1 MPVLRPAVVLLAAV
15 LSLSCTGEQGET
27 NERSAPPA
35 GSDGQETRRAGDG
48 WRAAACSLPSRYARL
63 IDRGSHETRSPD
75 LMVVPRAPNFFGTFR
90 VTTHSGPWRYLQ
102 EVPLV
107 LYGPGFVRAQ
117 GALELDREVTVA
129 DVAPTLAE
137 LLGVDWPENGGG
149 QALHEALVPP
159 AERPEPP
166 RMILVIVWDGG
177 GWNVLRQWP
186 DAWPNLE
193 RAIEGGTSITGADV
207 GSSPSVTPAI
217 HSTLGT
223 GTWPRE
229 HGIVD
234 LRHRR
239 QDELVS
245 AFTENRADD
254 LEAPTLA
261 DIYDPTT
268 GNRAQ
273 VGMLGA
279 YAWHLGMIGHGASF
293 PEGDEDIV
301 VMGNGSADDIY
312 TNDALYSLPSYLA
325 DVPGVDE
332 DVRTTDG
339 EDGRLDEEWFGNPVL
354 SSPDKW
360 VDTPVQ
366 IRYQTR
372 QLTTLFEREGF
383 GRDEVGDLFY
393 VNYKQLDRAGH
404 IYNMVNEEV
413 HSALRATDDQLGQLM
428 EFMDERV
435 GEDQWVVAV
444 TADHGQTPDAQS
456 VGAWPIDIEKVKADA
471 AEHFGMA
478 VDDLFQAARV
488 TGFWLDGASME
499 EAGVEVDDV
508 ASWLIRYRIG
518 DNVTPEL
525 EVPAQYE
532 DRMNERLFHAAFPK
546 SAMSEVLACTRNN
559 RGESRYERPS
569 GSPGRERWSCSRC
582 DRRAEESVLCAKC
595 F

>member
-1 MPVLRPAVVLLAAV
+1 MRLLRPALVLLAAAV
-15 LSLSCTGEQGET
+15 LSLSCTSDRDPTESSTTPEE
-27 NERSAPPA
+27 ERVAK
-35 GSDGQETRRAGDG
+35 RAGQG
-48 WRAAACSLPSRYARL
+48 WRAATCSLPPRYVRL
-63 IDRGSHETRSPD
+63 IDRGSHDTRSPD

-107 LYGPGFVRAQ
+107 FYGPGYVRSQ
-117 GALELDREVTVA
+117 GALDLNRKVTVA

-137 LLGVDWPENGGG
+137 LLGIESPEGPGGR
-149 QALHEALVPP
+149 ALHEALEPP

-186 DAWPNLE
+186 DAWPNLQ
-193 RAIEGGTSITGADV
+193 RAIEGGTSVMGADV

-217 HSTLGT
+217 HTTLGT

-234 LRHRR
+234 LKLRKEG
-239 QDELVS
+239 ELVP
-245 AFTENRADD
+245 AFRENQAGD
-254 LEAPTLA
+254 LETLTLA

-268 GNRAQ
+268 GNEAKI
-273 VGMLGA
+273 GMLGA
-279 YAWHLGMIGHGASF
+279 YAWHLGMIGHGAALDD
-293 PEGDEDIV
+293 GDKDIA
-301 VMGNGSADDIY
+301 VMGNGSAGDIY
-312 TNDALYSLPSYLA
+312 TNDSLYSLPSYLA

-339 EDGRLDEEWFGNPVL
+339 EDGRLDEAWFGNPVL
-354 SSPDKW
+354 SSPDRW

-383 GRDEVGDLFY
+383 GSDEVGDLFY

-413 HSALRATDDQLGQLM
+413 HSALRATDDQLGELM
-428 EFMDERV
+428 AHMDEQV
-435 GEDQWVVAV
+435 GEGRWVMAV
-444 TADHGQTPDAQS
+444 TADHGQTPDAES
-456 VGAWPIDIEKVKADA
+456 VGAWPINIDEVKEDGAR
-471 AEHFGMA
+471 HFDMA

-488 TGFWLDGASME
+488 TGFWLDRAGIKG
-499 EAGVEVDDV
+499 AGVEVDDV

-518 DNVTPEL
+518 DNVTEDL

-532 DRMNERLFHAAFPK
+532 DRMDERLFQAAFPK
-546 SAMSEVLACTRNN
+546 SAMDEVLACA
-559 RGESRYERPS
+559 
-569 GSPGRERWSCSRC
+569 RE
-582 DRRAEESVLCAKC
+582 
-595 F
+595 

>member
-1 MPVLRPAVVLLAAV
+1 MPPLRPAVVLLAVAV
-15 LSLSCTGEQGET
+15 LSLSCTSEQSDPS
-27 NERSAPPA
+27 ERTAPPA
-35 GSDGQETRRAGDG
+35 REEGRDGQRAGQG
-48 WRAAACSLPSRYARL
+48 WRAAACSLPPRYVRL
-63 IDRGSHETRSPD
+63 IDRGTHVTRSPD
-75 LMVVPRAPNFFGTFR
+75 LLVVPRAPNFFGTFR

-117 GALELDREVTVA
+117 GALDLDREVGVA

-137 LLGVDWPENGGG
+137 LLDVDWPEGRGGR
-149 QALHEALVPP
+149 ALHEALVPA

-193 RAIEGGTSITGADV
+193 RAIEGGTSIMGGDV

-217 HSTLGT
+217 HTTLGT

-234 LRHRR
+234 LQHRKEG
-239 QDELVS
+239 ELTP
-245 AFTENRADD
+245 AFRENRADD

-261 DIYDPTT
+261 DVYDPTT
-268 GNRAQ
+268 DNRAK

-279 YAWHLGMIGHGASF
+279 YAWHLGMIGHGAAL
-293 PEGDEDIV
+293 PGGDKDIV
-301 VMGNGSADDIY
+301 VMGNGSAGDVY
-312 TNDALYSLPSYLA
+312 TNEEFYSLPPYLA
-325 DVPGVDE
+325 DVPGVEE

-354 SSPDKW
+354 SSPDRW

-372 QLTTLFEREGF
+372 QLTTLFEREDF
-383 GRDEVGDLFY
+383 GHDEIADLFY

-413 HSALRATDDQLGQLM
+413 HSALGATDDQLGELM
-428 EFMDERV
+428 AFMDERV
-435 GEDQWVVAV
+435 GEGRWVVAV
-444 TADHGQTPDAQS
+444 TADHGQTPDAES
-456 VGAWPIDIEKVKADA
+456 VGAWPISMDELKEDA
-471 AEHFGMA
+471 AQHFGMA
-478 VDDLFQAARV
+478 VDDLFQATRV
-488 TGFWLDGASME
+488 TGFWLDRVNME
-499 EAGVEVDDV
+499 EAGIEVDDA
-508 ASWLIRYRIG
+508 ASWLLRYRIG

-525 EVPAQYE
+525 DVPARYE
-532 DRMNERLFHAAFPK
+532 DRMDDRLFEAAFPK
-546 SAMSEVLACTRNN
+546 SAMSDVLACTRNN
-559 RGESRYERPS
+559 
-569 GSPGRERWSCSRC
+569 
-582 DRRAEESVLCAKC
+582 
-595 F
+595 

>member
-1 MPVLRPAVVLLAAV
+1 MPLLRLAVVLLAAGV
-15 LSLSCTGEQGET
+15 LSLSCTSEQSEPP
-27 NERSAPPA
+27 ERSAPPA
-35 GSDGQETRRAGDG
+35 SEEGRDAQRAGEG
-48 WRAAACSLPSRYARL
+48 WRAAACALPTRYVRL
-63 IDRGSHETRSPD
+63 IDRGNHPTRSPD
-75 LMVVPRAPNFFGTFR
+75 LIVVPRAPNFFGTFR

-117 GALELDREVTVA
+117 GALDLDREVTVA

-137 LLGVDWPENGGG
+137 LLEVDWAEGGG
-149 QALHEALVPP
+149 GRALHEALVPP

-177 GWNVLRQWP
+177 GWNVLKQWP
-186 DAWPNLE
+186 EAWPNLE
-193 RAIEGGTSITGADV
+193 TAIDGGTSVMGADV

-217 HSTLGT
+217 HTTLGT

-234 LRHRR
+234 LQHRKEG
-239 QDELVS
+239 ELTP
-245 AFTENRADD
+245 AFRENQADD

-268 GNRAQ
+268 DNRAQ

-279 YAWHLGMIGHGASF
+279 YAWHIGMIGHGAAL
-293 PEGDEDIV
+293 PGGDKDIA
-301 VMGNGSADDIY
+301 VMGNGSAGDIY
-312 TNDALYSLPSYLA
+312 TNDAFYSLPPYLA

-372 QLTTLFEREGF
+372 QLTTLFEREAF
-383 GRDEVGDLFY
+383 GRDEIADLFY

-413 HSALRATDDQLGQLM
+413 HSALSATDDQLGDLM

-435 GEDQWVVAV
+435 GERRWVVAV
-444 TADHGQTPDAQS
+444 TADHGQTPDAEG
-456 VGAWPIDIEKVKADA
+456 VGAWPINIDEVKEDA
-471 AEHFGMA
+471 AEQFDMA
-478 VDDLFQAARV
+478 VGDLFQAARV
-488 TGFWLDGASME
+488 TGFWLDRAGLE

-508 ASWLIRYRIG
+508 ASWLIRYRIR

-532 DRMNERLFHAAFPK
+532 DRTDERLFEAAFPK
-546 SAMSEVLACTRNN
+546 SAMSKVMACTRN
-559 RGESRYERPS
+559 
-569 GSPGRERWSCSRC
+569 
-582 DRRAEESVLCAKC
+582 D
-595 F
+595 

>member
-1 MPVLRPAVVLLAAV
+1 
-15 LSLSCTGEQGET
+15 
-27 NERSAPPA
+27 
-35 GSDGQETRRAGDG
+35 
-48 WRAAACSLPSRYARL
+48 
-63 IDRGSHETRSPD
+63 
-75 LMVVPRAPNFFGTFR
+75 MVVPRAPNFFGTFR

-107 LYGPGFVRAQ
+107 LYGPGFVRARS
-117 GALELDREVTVA
+117 ALDLDREVTVA
-129 DVAPTLAE
+129 DIAPTLAE
-137 LLGVDWPENGGG
+137 LLGVDWPEDRGGR
-149 QALHEALVPP
+149 ALHEALVPP

-166 RMILVIVWDGG
+166 RMILVVVWDGG

-193 RAIEGGTSITGADV
+193 KAIDGGTSITGADV

-217 HSTLGT
+217 HTTLGT

-234 LRHRR
+234 LRLRE
-239 QDELVS
+239 DGELLP
-245 AFTENRADD
+245 AFRENSADD
-254 LEAPTLA
+254 LEVSTLA

-268 GNRAQ
+268 GNEAE

-279 YAWHLGMIGHGASF
+279 YAWHLGMIGQGAAH
-293 PEGDEDIV
+293 PGGDNDIA
-301 VMGNGSADDIY
+301 VMGNGSAGDIY
-312 TNDALYSLPSYLA
+312 TNEAHYSLPAYLA

-339 EDGRLDEEWFGNPVL
+339 EDGRLDEAWFGNPVL
-354 SSPDKW
+354 SSPDRW

-383 GRDEVGDLFY
+383 GRDEVADLFY

-413 HSALRATDDQLGQLM
+413 RSALRATDDQLGELM
-428 EFMDERV
+428 AFMDERV
-435 GEDQWVVAV
+435 GEGRWVVAV
-444 TADHGQTPDAQS
+444 TADHGQTPEAES
-456 VGAWPIDIEKVKADA
+456 VGGWPINIEKVQEDA
-471 AEHFGMA
+471 AQHFGMA

-488 TGFWLDGASME
+488 TGFWLNRGGMQ

-508 ASWLIRYRIG
+508 ASWLIDYRIG

-532 DRMNERLFHAAFPK
+532 DRMDERLFDAAFPT
-546 SAMSEVLACTRNN
+546 SAMGDVLACVR
-559 RGESRYERPS
+559 
-569 GSPGRERWSCSRC
+569 
-582 DRRAEESVLCAKC
+582 D
-595 F
+595 